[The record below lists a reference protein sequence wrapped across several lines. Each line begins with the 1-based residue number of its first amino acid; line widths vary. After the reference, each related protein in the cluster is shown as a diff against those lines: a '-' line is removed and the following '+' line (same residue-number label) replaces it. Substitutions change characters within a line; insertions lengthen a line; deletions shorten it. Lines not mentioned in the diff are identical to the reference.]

1 MPNLN
6 EPNEKSLVAAYWRV
20 RAHLHAAISKML
32 NGSEEASDILQDA
45 FIRLWGRQE
54 KILSEDEATALTS
67 STAKH
72 LAIDSWRR
80 HARRGTTTID
90 EERDDSPDD
99 DCDAQEEQRL
109 RYEAVRRIMASRL
122 TAQQQQIMTMRDIQ
136 GIPYADIA
144 RQLTMDESAV
154 RMCLSRARKT
164 IRKIYEE
171 EINTR

>member
-1 MPNLN
+1 MPNPE
-6 EPNEKSLVAAYWRV
+6 EPNEKTLVAAYWRV
-20 RAHLHAAISKML
+20 RARLHSALSKML
-32 NGSEEASDILQDA
+32 HGSEDAQDILQDA
-45 FIRLWGRQE
+45 FIRLWRRPQPR
-54 KILSEDEATALTS
+54 LSEDEATALTS

-80 HARRGTTTID
+80 HTRHATTTID
-90 EERDDSPDD
+90 EERDDAPDD
-99 DCDAQEEQRL
+99 DCDTQEEQRL
-109 RYEAVRRIMASRL
+109 RYEAVRRIMSSRL

-144 RQLTMDESAV
+144 LQLSMDETAV

-171 EINTR
+171 EISK